1 MKTKNIE
8 QVQPQGFLADL
19 LSNIDEKEM
28 KRTENRMLLA
38 MKIAEALK
46 QKHISQKEFANM
58 MGKSETVV
66 SEWLSGDRNFTI
78 DTLTDISVAL
88 GVSLIDTDMTCM
100 YVIPNTYQIESTIK
114 ATAIKSK
121 GELSV
126 YSTEENII
134 STQPGKNKLLAI

>member
-58 MGKSETVV
+58 MGKSATVV

>member
-8 QVQPQGFLADL
+8 QVQPQGFLAEL
-19 LSNIDEKEM
+19 LLDIDKREM

-38 MKIAEALK
+38 MKISETLK

-58 MGKSETVV
+58 MGKNATVV

-88 GVSLIDTDMTCM
+88 GVSFIDTEKTFM
-100 YVIPNTYQIESTIK
+100 
-114 ATAIKSK
+114 
-121 GELSV
+121 
-126 YSTEENII
+126 
-134 STQPGKNKLLAI
+134 

>member
-1 MKTKNIE
+1 MNITIE

-58 MGKSETVV
+58 MGKSATVV

-134 STQPGKNKLLAI
+134 SSQPGKNKLLAI

>member
-1 MKTKNIE
+1 MKNIE

-58 MGKSETVV
+58 MGKSATVV

-114 ATAIKSK
+114 STAIKSK

-134 STQPGKNKLLAI
+134 STQPGKYKLLAI

>member
-58 MGKSETVV
+58 MGKSATVV

-114 ATAIKSK
+114 STAIKSK

-134 STQPGKNKLLAI
+134 STQPGKYKLLAI

>member
-8 QVQPQGFLADL
+8 QVRPQGFLAEL
-19 LSNIDEKEM
+19 LSDIDEKEM

-38 MKIAEALK
+38 IKIAEALK

-58 MGKSETVV
+58 MGKSTTVI

-88 GVSLIDTDMTCM
+88 SVSLIDTDMTCM

-114 ATAIKSK
+114 ATAIKSR

-126 YSTEENII
+126 YSTTEKTFSIKPE
-134 STQPGKNKLLAI
+134 KNKPLAI

>member
-114 ATAIKSK
+114 PTAIKSK

-134 STQPGKNKLLAI
+134 STQPEKNKLLAI